1 MNLIVN
7 GLITKM
13 PVCTQD
19 SHAGKSDQAGSVKMA
34 GYRPGFRVFMER
46 DVVEVCKEREKRTRL
61 ISSHLDRTSLVSK

>member
-7 GLITKM
+7 GLITKL

-34 GYRPGFRVFMER
+34 GYRPGFLFEFLWSETWSGSVKNAKRER
-46 DVVEVCKEREKRTRL
+46 D
-61 ISSHLDRTSLVSK
+61 